1 MIGRRQAAVGVASW
15 VVVFAIFVVIAG
27 PGEFIDNASQLSP
40 ARFAMM
46 LAVNGT
52 GTVAMGIALYLM
64 ARRVG
69 LGFSPVES
77 VFLNTTVGLA
87 HNLTPFGQAGGIPV
101 SGAILSRRTD
111 RPYEECLAALSAKD
125 VVGFVPAVVIFVFG
139 GGYLTAFGRSTP
151 AAFRRY
157 IAAFAVVV
165 ALGITIAALVYWYQ
179 TVAFRLMSRLVAW
192 MNRIVARLPRV
203 PSLDEQEVQARIE
216 NFADSVESVT
226 SDPPTVVAASAMT
239 TTAVTSQGILLWL
252 TLTGVGVSIAPAVT
266 VFIIPVSLLASALPL
281 PGGSGGVEALQ
292 TLLAVAATDAQG
304 ATVLTAVVVSRGL
317 VYWTPIV
324 LGSMT
329 FVTMEIREQAA

>member
-1 MIGRRQAAVGVASW
+1 MGGF
-15 VVVFAIFVVIAG
+15 FAIFVVIVG
-27 PGEFIDNASQLSP
+27 PNEFISNASQLSP
-40 ARFAMM
+40 ARFSVM
-46 LAVNGT
+46 LAVNGAV
-52 GTVAMGIALYLM
+52 TVATGIALYLI
-64 ARRVG
+64 ARNVG

-77 VFLNTTVGLA
+77 VFLNTTAELA

-125 VVGFVPAVVIFVFG
+125 IVGFVPAIVIFVFG
-139 GGYLTAFGRSTP
+139 GGYLTAFDRSIP

-165 ALGITIAALVYWYQ
+165 TLGVTVGVLVYRYQ
-179 TVAFRLMSRLVAW
+179 AAAFRRISRIIAW
-192 MNRIVARLPRV
+192 INRIVARLPRGS
-203 PSLDEQEVQARIE
+203 SLDEQEVQARIE
-216 NFADSVESVT
+216 NFSDSVESVA

-239 TTAVTSQGILLWL
+239 TAAVTAQGILLWL
-252 TLTGVGVSIAPAVT
+252 TLTGVGVSITPVVT
-266 VFIIPVSLLASALPL
+266 VFIIPISLLASALPL

-292 TLLAVAATDAQG
+292 TILTVAATGAPG

-329 FVTMEIREQAA
+329 FITMEIREQTA